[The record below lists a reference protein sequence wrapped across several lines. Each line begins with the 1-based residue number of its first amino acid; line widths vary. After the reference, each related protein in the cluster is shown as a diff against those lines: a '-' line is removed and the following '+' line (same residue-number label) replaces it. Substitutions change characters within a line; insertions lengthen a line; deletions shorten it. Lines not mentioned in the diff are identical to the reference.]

1 MTTMT
6 KSSLAIPAGWLN
18 AAIYLSD
25 YGRNATISNEDWQSL
40 GDWLKTTPFDNGNF
54 IAGEAGLALIRDYA
68 PADLRRTLVDSL
80 TQSDL
85 LPRLKALLP
94 EVLQGPRV
102 EQVGSAVRTN

>member
-6 KSSLAIPAGWLN
+6 KSALAIPEGWLN

-25 YGRNATISNEDWQSL
+25 YGRNATISNDDWQTL
-40 GDWLKTTPFDNGNF
+40 EEWLKTAPFDNGNF

-68 PADLRRTLVDSL
+68 PAEVRRTLVDSL
-80 TQSDL
+80 AQSEL

-94 EVLQGPRV
+94 EVLQGPR
-102 EQVGSAVRTN
+102 SADGGPHD